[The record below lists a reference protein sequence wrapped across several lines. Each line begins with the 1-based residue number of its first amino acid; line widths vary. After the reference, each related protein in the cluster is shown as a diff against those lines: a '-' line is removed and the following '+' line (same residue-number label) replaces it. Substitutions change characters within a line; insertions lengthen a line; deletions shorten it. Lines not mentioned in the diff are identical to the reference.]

1 MRSMFR
7 VFTCLTAEHDWR
19 LVILAGV
26 VCFLA
31 SLTAISLFH
40 RARETTGR
48 TRAIWLV
55 TAGAATGCGIWATH
69 FVAMLAYDPGIP
81 IGYDVGLTVLS
92 LVAAMAITTIG
103 LGVAIYSSAPWS
115 APLGGGIVGAGVAS
129 MHYLGM
135 SAVELPGHVAWALHL
150 VLASIVLGM
159 LFGTVAL
166 AIAVRRGDNRA
177 TVAAALLLTL
187 AIVSHHFT
195 AMGAVEI
202 VPDPTRVINAFSL
215 SPTTL
220 ALAIANAAVAGLGM
234 SLAGAFADR
243 RLRQKD
249 AQLTTALNNMAQGLL
264 MFDPQKRLILCNSRY
279 VEMYGL
285 SPHVVKPGCTI
296 EDLLRHHKEVGTLSE
311 DVEQYCATLDAAIA
325 EGKTTSTME
334 MSANGRTIHTASRPM
349 ADGGWVTTHEDV
361 TDRISAQR
369 ERDRNRD
376 LLNLIVENV
385 PVTIFVKNASDRR
398 FILVNRA
405 CENEWGLSRS
415 EILGRTASDIFPP
428 GAADEINDGDER
440 LLKYSAPLYL
450 DEHAIEMPRK
460 GVRFVTSK
468 RFVVRSTDYANQYL
482 VGVV

>member
-31 SLTAISLFH
+31 RLTAISLFH

-135 SAVELPGHVAWALHL
+135 SAVELPGHVA
-150 VLASIVLGM
+150 
-159 LFGTVAL
+159 L

-243 RLRQKD
+243 RLQARD
-249 AQLTTALNNMAQGLL
+249 LRLIAAVNNM
-264 MFDPQKRLILCNSRY
+264 P
-279 VEMYGL
+279 
-285 SPHVVKPGCTI
+285 
-296 EDLLRHHKEVGTLSE
+296 
-311 DVEQYCATLDAAIA
+311 
-325 EGKTTSTME
+325 
-334 MSANGRTIHTASRPM
+334 
-349 ADGGWVTTHEDV
+349 
-361 TDRISAQR
+361 
-369 ERDRNRD
+369 
-376 LLNLIVENV
+376 
-385 PVTIFVKNASDRR
+385 
-398 FILVNRA
+398 
-405 CENEWGLSRS
+405 
-415 EILGRTASDIFPP
+415 
-428 GAADEINDGDER
+428 
-440 LLKYSAPLYL
+440 
-450 DEHAIEMPRK
+450 
-460 GVRFVTSK
+460 
-468 RFVVRSTDYANQYL
+468 
-482 VGVV
+482 

>member
-31 SLTAISLFH
+31 RLTAISLFH

-159 LFGTVAL
+159 LFGPVAL

-220 ALAIANAAVAGLGM
+220 ALAIANAAVAVLGM

-243 RLRQKD
+243 RLQARD
-249 AQLTTALNNMAQGLL
+249 LRLIAAVNNMPQGLVA
-264 MFDPQKRLILCNSRY
+264 FDAEERLIACNDRY
-279 VEMYGL
+279 IEMYGL
-285 SPHVVKPGCTI
+285 PREIIKPGCT
-296 EDLLRHHKEVGTLSE
+296 LR
-311 DVEQYCATLDAAIA
+311 DVIQSRIDAGSLDRDPEQYRSELVTAIA
-325 EGKTTSTME
+325 QGKTTSWVVET
-334 MSANGRTIHTASRPM
+334 
-349 ADGGWVTTHEDV
+349 ADGRAISIINKPMTGGEWIGTHEDI
-361 TDRISAQR
+361 T
-369 ERDRNRD
+369 ERRNSERN
-376 LLNLIVENV
+376 LERTQTFLNTIIENV
-385 PVTIFVKNASDRR
+385 PATLVVKDAREHR
-398 FILVNRA
+398 YVLINRA
-405 CENEWGLSRS
+405 GEELFGLAREEMIGKNSYDLFAK
-415 EILGRTASDIFPP
+415 EQADLYHRT
-428 GAADEINDGDER
+428 R
-440 LLKYSAPLYL
+440 
-450 DEHAIEMPRK
+450 HR
-460 GVRFVTSK
+460 GVAVW
-468 RFVVRSTDYANQYL
+468 RSTRH
-482 VGVV
+482 